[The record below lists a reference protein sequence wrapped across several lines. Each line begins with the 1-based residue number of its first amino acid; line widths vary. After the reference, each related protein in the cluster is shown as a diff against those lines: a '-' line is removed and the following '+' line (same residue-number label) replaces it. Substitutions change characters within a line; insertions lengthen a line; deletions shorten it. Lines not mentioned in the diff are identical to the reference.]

1 MKLAI
6 LSDIHDNIWKLAA
19 ALPQAAQ
26 ADAVLF
32 CGDLC
37 SPFTLD
43 RLARGAAG
51 RPVHVV
57 WGNNEGDVRLMLK
70 VIADL
75 DNPHDVRLHG
85 PLAELEFDGLRV
97 AVNHYPEIARR
108 LAASGGY
115 DLVCYGHDHK
125 AHTEQLPQGA
135 TLLNPGEIM
144 GLYGRSTWAAFD
156 TQTRAVT
163 FVEV

>member
-1 MKLAI
+1 MKLAV

-26 ADAVLF
+26 ADALLF

-43 RLARGAAG
+43 RLARGMAG
-51 RPVHVV
+51 KPVHVV

-70 VIADL
+70 ITADL
-75 DNPHDVRLHG
+75 PNLTLHG
-85 PLAELEFDGLRV
+85 PLAELELGGLRV
-97 AVNHYPEIARR
+97 ALNHYPEIARG
-108 LAASGGY
+108 LALSGNY
-115 DLVCYGHDHK
+115 DLVCCGHDHQ
-125 AHTEQLPQGA
+125 AHEERLPGGA

-156 TQTRAVT
+156 TESRVVT
-163 FVEV
+163 FCEV

>member
-6 LSDIHDNIWKLAA
+6 LSDIHDNIWKLDA
-19 ALPQAAQ
+19 ALPHLAEAE
-26 ADAVLF
+26 AVIF

-57 WGNNEGDVRLMLK
+57 WGNNEGDVRLMVKL
-70 VIADL
+70 IAAAG
-75 DNPHDVRLHG
+75 NVALHG
-85 PLAELEFDGLRV
+85 QLAELELGGLRV

-108 LAASGGY
+108 LAESGAY
-115 DLVCYGHDHK
+115 DLVCYGHDHR
-125 AHTEQLPQGA
+125 AHEERLANGA
-135 TLLNPGEIM
+135 MLLNPGEVM
-144 GLYGRSTWAAFD
+144 GLYGHASLSLFD
-156 TQTRAVT
+156 TAARAATPVT
-163 FVEV
+163 L

>member
-1 MKLAI
+1 MKLAV

-19 ALPQAAQ
+19 AMPQVAA

-51 RPVHVV
+51 KPVHVV

-70 VIADL
+70 ITAGL
-75 DNPHDVRLHG
+75 DHLTLHG
-85 PLAELEFDGLRV
+85 PLAELELDGMRV

-108 LAASGGY
+108 LAASGAY
-115 DLVCYGHDHK
+115 DLVCYGHDHQ
-125 AHTEQLPQGA
+125 AHEERLAGTV
-135 TLLNPGEIM
+135 LLNPGEVM

-156 TQTRAVT
+156 TATRAVT
-163 FVEV
+163 FVEI

>member
-1 MKLAI
+1 MQLAI
-6 LSDIHDNIWKLAA
+6 LSDIHDNIWKLDAVWPHAA
-19 ALPQAAQ
+19 AAEAF
-26 ADAVLF
+26 LF

-43 RLARGAAG
+43 RLARGAG
-51 RPVHVV
+51 DRPLHVV

-70 VIADL
+70 VTAGL
-75 DNPHDVRLHG
+75 GNLTLHG

-108 LAASGGY
+108 LAESGAY

-125 AHTEQLPQGA
+125 AHEERLSGGSL
-135 TLLNPGEIM
+135 LLNPGEVM
-144 GLYGRSTWAAFD
+144 GMYGRSTFVLFD
-156 TQTRAVT
+156 TTSRAVS
-163 FVEV
+163 FVEI

>member
-1 MKLAI
+1 MKLAV

-19 ALPQAAQ
+19 ALPQVAA

-51 RPVHVV
+51 KPVHVV

-70 VIADL
+70 ITAGL
-75 DNPHDVRLHG
+75 DHLTLHG

-108 LAASGGY
+108 LAASGAY
-115 DLVCYGHDHK
+115 DLVCYGHDHQ
-125 AHTEQLPQGA
+125 AHQERLAGA
-135 TLLNPGEIM
+135 VLLNPGEVM
-144 GLYGRSTWAAFD
+144 GLHGRSTWATFD
-156 TQTRAVT
+156 TATRAVT
-163 FVEV
+163 FVEI

>member
-1 MKLAI
+1 MKLAV
-6 LSDIHDNIWKLAA
+6 LSDIHDNIWKLDA
-19 ALPQAAQ
+19 ALSRLAA

-43 RLARGAAG
+43 RLARGAG
-51 RPVHVV
+51 EKPLHVV

-70 VIADL
+70 VTAGL
-75 DNPHDVRLHG
+75 AHLTLHG
-85 PLAELEFDGLRV
+85 QLAELEFDGRRV

-108 LAASGGY
+108 LAESGAY

-125 AHTEQLPQGA
+125 AHEERLPGGA
-135 TLLNPGEIM
+135 LLLNPGEIM
-144 GLYGRSTWAAFD
+144 GMYGRSTFALFGTAS
-156 TQTRAVT
+156 ASAE
-163 FVEV
+163 FVEI